1 MENSERDGN
10 TRGPPKAAYF
20 PTVPLGSSC
29 NGIDIAKGLQ
39 SPNHTGRL
47 AQHPSMT
54 QERGIIPP
62 SVPRCG
68 WGRGKDFRNLVRE
81 GLSLPVSLL
90 DEGKM
95 G

>member
-1 MENSERDGN
+1 
-10 TRGPPKAAYF
+10 
-20 PTVPLGSSC
+20 
-29 NGIDIAKGLQ
+29 
-39 SPNHTGRL
+39 
-47 AQHPSMT
+47 MT
-54 QERGIIPP
+54 QEKGTIPP
-62 SVPRCG
+62 SVLRCG